1 MLGEQLGESSGQV
14 TGARVLST
22 EGQNSKVEVSF
33 QGRGTLLGT
42 EITDFGTYWQV
53 VRPGGILY
61 GEGKVLMLT
70 ADGDMAPWTG
80 FGVGRPTGPVPAA
93 SYGVC
98 GAFEGASEKLARLN
112 GVATAVEF
120 EVDADSSYRWRL
132 WEWKGAAG

>member
-1 MLGEQLGESSGQV
+1 MLGEQLGESSGKV

-33 QGRGTLLGT
+33 QGCGTLLGT

-70 ADGDMAPWTG
+70 ADGDMAPWAG

-120 EVDADSSYRWRL
+120 EVAADSSYRWRL